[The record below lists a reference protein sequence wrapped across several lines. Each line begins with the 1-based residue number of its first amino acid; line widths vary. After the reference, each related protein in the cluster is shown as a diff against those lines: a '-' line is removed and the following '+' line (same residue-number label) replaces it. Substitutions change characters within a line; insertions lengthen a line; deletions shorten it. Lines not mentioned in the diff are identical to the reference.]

1 MKSNKKQTKQMLKQN
16 KYKKDADSAF
26 LRLFASSIMGILLCI
41 VCMGGLTWAWFNQSV
56 TGNTESI
63 HSASYSISISVVQN
77 PTTDNITVSPG
88 ADGKYSLAAG
98 NSYKVTLS
106 ASEDATTGYCK
117 VTVNGTDY
125 HTTQMA
131 PVVPGNRV
139 IFTIKCTAAA
149 TVEFSPNWMT
159 YSGYSES
166 TTDLI
171 GQNISEIE
179 ITSEGQTVT
188 KSAE

>member
-1 MKSNKKQTKQMLKQN
+1 MKNNKKQTKQMLNQN

-63 HSASYSISISVVQN
+63 HSASYSISISVAQN
-77 PTTDNITVSPG
+77 PTAENITVSPG

-98 NSYKVTLS
+98 KKYTVTLS
-106 ASEDATTGYCK
+106 ATGSATTGYCK

-131 PVVPGNRV
+131 PEDTVT
-139 IFTIKCTAAA
+139 FTINCTAAA

-159 YSGYSES
+159 YSGYN
-166 TTDLI
+166 TDRLI
-171 GQNISEIE
+171 GRDITQIE
-179 ITSEGQTVT
+179 ITAEGQQ
-188 KSAE
+188 S

>member
-1 MKSNKKQTKQMLKQN
+1 MKSNKKQTKQMLNQN

-77 PTTDNITVSPG
+77 STSGDITVSPG
-88 ADGKYSLAAG
+88 ADRKYTLEAGKVYA
-98 NSYKVTLS
+98 VTLS
-106 ASEDATTGYCK
+106 ATGDATTGYCK

-131 PVVPGNRV
+131 PGNTV
-139 IFTIKCTAAA
+139 TFTIDCTAAA

-159 YSGYSES
+159 YSGYN
-166 TTDLI
+166 TDRLI
-171 GQNISEIE
+171 GRDITQIE
-179 ITSEGQTVT
+179 ITAEGQQ
-188 KSAE
+188 S

>member
-1 MKSNKKQTKQMLKQN
+1 MKSNKKQTKQMLNQN

-63 HSASYSISISVVQN
+63 HSASYSISISVAQN
-77 PTTDNITVSPG
+77 PTEENIAVSPG
-88 ADGKYSLAAG
+88 ADGKYSLEAG
-98 NSYKVTLS
+98 KKYTVILEAEGN
-106 ASEDATTGYCK
+106 ATTGYCK

-131 PVVPGNRV
+131 PRDRV
-139 IFTIKCTAAA
+139 TFTIDCTAAA

-159 YSGYSES
+159 YSGYSDGATNLLGKNITVIQV
-166 TTDLI
+166 TT
-171 GQNISEIE
+171 
-179 ITSEGQTVT
+179 
-188 KSAE
+188 